1 MRLVAVLRPLWEE
14 GFVVKGIIMAERE
27 TGRRGRGRRPRS
39 AMGEQ
44 AIGRGST
51 AVAEADPREDFPFT
65 LPDRGAMWMRLS
77 LNASQVAAL
86 CGVTLRQVIH
96 WADRGY
102 LPRASEDSG
111 AFTGQAVDMCM
122 LIKEARTR
130 GISHARAAEQA
141 RRFLANELQGDGGTP
156 RVGAPDI
163 SAIAGRIREIERS
176 AHDLLEQLDPKMP
189 QEHTI

>member
-1 MRLVAVLRPLWEE
+1 
-14 GFVVKGIIMAERE
+14 MAERE

-44 AIGRGST
+44 AAKRGAT
-51 AVAEADPREDFPFT
+51 AVADADAREDIPFT
-65 LPDRGAMWMRLS
+65 SPDRGAMWMRLS

-102 LPRASEDSG
+102 LPRASETSG

-156 RVGAPDI
+156 RVGAPDL
-163 SAIAGRIREIERS
+163 SSIASQIREIEQS
-176 AHDLLEQLDPKMP
+176 AQALLDQLEPKMP
-189 QEHTI
+189 QESAS

>member
-1 MRLVAVLRPLWEE
+1 MVESAPV
-14 GFVVKGIIMAERE
+14 
-27 TGRRGRGRRPRS
+27 RRGRGRRPRN
-39 AMGEQ
+39 AT
-44 AIGRGST
+44 AAST
-51 AVAEADPREDFPFT
+51 PRAAAARQEITFT
-65 LPDRGAMWMRLS
+65 QPDRGAMWMRLS

-102 LPRASEDSG
+102 LPRASGESG

-141 RRFLANELQGDGGTP
+141 RRFLSEELQRDGGQPHVGTP
-156 RVGAPDI
+156 DL
-163 SAIAGRIREIERS
+163 SAIAGQIREIERN
-176 AHDLLEQLDPKMP
+176 AQALLEQLEPKAK
-189 QEHTI
+189 

>member
-1 MRLVAVLRPLWEE
+1 M
-14 GFVVKGIIMAERE
+14 GIITKGVIMAERE
-27 TGRRGRGRRPRS
+27 TVTRRGRGRRPRS
-39 AMGEQ
+39 ATTEL
-44 AIGRGST
+44 AAARGAT
-51 AVAEADPREDFPFT
+51 ATADSDVREDFPFT

-102 LPRASEDSG
+102 LPRASQDSG

-141 RRFLANELQGDGGTP
+141 RRFLTDELQRDGGTP

-163 SAIAGRIREIERS
+163 SAIAVQIREIERN
-176 AHDLLEQLDPKMP
+176 AHALLEQLDPKMP
-189 QEHTI
+189 QEDAE

>member
-1 MRLVAVLRPLWEE
+1 GSSR
-14 GFVVKGIIMAERE
+14 KGLPMADVE
-27 TGRRGRGRRPRS
+27 TPRRGRGRGRRPANADPGAAPR
-39 AMGEQ
+39 A
-44 AIGRGST
+44 AST
-51 AVAEADPREDFPFT
+51 AGAVERHETFPFT
-65 LPDRGAMWMRLS
+65 PPDRGAIWMRLS

-102 LPRASEDSG
+102 LPRASQDSG

-141 RRFLANELQGDGGTP
+141 RRFL
-156 RVGAPDI
+156 
-163 SAIAGRIREIERS
+163 
-176 AHDLLEQLDPKMP
+176 
-189 QEHTI
+189 

>member
-1 MRLVAVLRPLWEE
+1 MTEQ
-14 GFVVKGIIMAERE
+14 VV
-27 TGRRGRGRRPRS
+27 RRGRGRRPR
-39 AMGEQ
+39 AATEQ
-44 AIGRGST
+44 GTVARATGT
-51 AVAEADPREDFPFT
+51 AANDERREPINFT
-65 LPDRGAMWMRLS
+65 PPDRGAMWMRLS

-102 LPRASEDSG
+102 LPRASNDSG

-141 RRFLANELQGDGGTP
+141 RVFLADELQRDGGTA
-156 RVGAPDI
+156 RVGAPDLATI
-163 SAIAGRIREIERS
+163 TGRIREIERE
-176 AHDLLEQLDPKMP
+176 AHDLLQQIDPKLP
-189 QEHTI
+189 QKAAE

>member
-1 MRLVAVLRPLWEE
+1 MTEQ
-14 GFVVKGIIMAERE
+14 VV
-27 TGRRGRGRRPRS
+27 RRGRGRRPR
-39 AMGEQ
+39 AATEQ
-44 AIGRGST
+44 GADVRATGA
-51 AVAEADPREDFPFT
+51 AVKDERREPINFT
-65 LPDRGAMWMRLS
+65 SPDRGALWMRLS

-102 LPRASEDSG
+102 LPRASANSG

-141 RRFLANELQGDGGTP
+141 RAFLAGELQREGGTAH
-156 RVGAPDI
+156 VGGPDLATI
-163 SAIAGRIREIERS
+163 TGRIRDIERE
-176 AHDLLEQLDPKMP
+176 AHDLLQQLDSKVP
-189 QEHTI
+189 QVAAE

>member
-1 MRLVAVLRPLWEE
+1 
-14 GFVVKGIIMAERE
+14 
-27 TGRRGRGRRPRS
+27 
-39 AMGEQ
+39 
-44 AIGRGST
+44 
-51 AVAEADPREDFPFT
+51 
-65 LPDRGAMWMRLS
+65 MWMRLS

-102 LPRASEDSG
+102 LPRSSGDTG

-141 RRFLANELQGDGGTP
+141 RRFLANELHGDGGTP
-156 RVGAPDI
+156 RVGAPDL
-163 SAIAGRIREIERS
+163 SAIANQIREIERS
-176 AHDLLEQLDPKMP
+176 AQTLLAQIDPKMP
-189 QEHTI
+189 QDDAV

>member
-1 MRLVAVLRPLWEE
+1 M
-14 GFVVKGIIMAERE
+14 KGIIMAERE

-44 AIGRGST
+44 AISRSSA
-51 AVAEADPREDFPFT
+51 AVATADSREEFPFT

-102 LPRASEDSG
+102 LPRASAESG

-130 GISHARAAEQA
+130 GISHSRAAEQA
-141 RRFLANELQGDGGTP
+141 RRFLADELQRDGGTP
-156 RVGAPDI
+156 RVGTPDL
-163 SAIAGRIREIERS
+163 SSIAGQIREIERN
-176 AHDLLEQLDPKMP
+176 AHDLLAQLDPKMP
-189 QEHTI
+189 QENAG